1 MFSPA
6 VEQSVDTPN
15 VQARSNNLGAEA
27 NLSSFA
33 DSSSQKIENNLL
45 SKVNTNSIDLSS
57 LGNTAGTEAEVI
69 NEIVNHLDKMKLT
82 GAKELN
88 VTVKH
93 NELGKFQINASDV
106 SGAGDSKLNLEI
118 LSNSKEVQSFFKAN
132 ESGLVTLL
140 TDRGFN
146 PSGIKVGSSS
156 NEGFAKDFEFSGN
169 DKGFPDNNNQEEM
182 GRIKTHREAQS
193 LERISRKNGSIIN
206 ATNGRTC

>member
-57 LGNTAGTEAEVI
+57 LGNTAGTESEVI

-146 PSGIKVGSSS
+146 LSGIKLDPLIMKALLKILNFLVMTK
-156 NEGFAKDFEFSGN
+156 A
-169 DKGFPDNNNQEEM
+169 FPDNNNQEEM
-182 GRIKTHREAQS
+182 GRIKTHREGQS
-193 LERISRKNGSIIN
+193 LERISRKMG
-206 ATNGRTC
+206 A